1 MVSQVIELRKESQEQ
16 KPNEKY
22 FHTEFLDLSALTPQE
37 QMNKLR
43 FWKKGRK
50 TKPLFKLKII

>member
-37 QMNKLR
+37 QLNKLR
-43 FWKKGRK
+43 F
-50 TKPLFKLKII
+50 